1 MKYEEIIEKIISGS
15 IDIGLKILV
24 AIIVLAIGLRVI
36 KWIEKL
42 IKKCYYLITN
52 KGPLVK
58 WLTHRPLKATFM
70 GSNPIWVTII

>member
-15 IDIGLKILV
+15 IDIGLKIIA

-42 IKKCYYLITN
+42 IKK
-52 KGPLVK
+52 
-58 WLTHRPLKATFM
+58 
-70 GSNPIWVTII
+70 